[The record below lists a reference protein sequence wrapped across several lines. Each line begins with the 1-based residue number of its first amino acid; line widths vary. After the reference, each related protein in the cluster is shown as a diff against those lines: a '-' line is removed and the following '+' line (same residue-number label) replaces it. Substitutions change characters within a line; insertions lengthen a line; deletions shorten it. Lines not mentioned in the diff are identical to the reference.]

1 MNSPTLSLVVL
12 RFADLDLAGRFYA
25 ALGLRLTKEKHG
37 SGPDHYSCQLGSVV
51 LELYPA
57 GKLAAVPGTAMFGLN
72 VSSMELTIRAVEG
85 NGGSVVQP
93 PISSERGIRSV
104 VSDPGGHKLELVEPN
119 NSLNTAPLRGARTG
133 RLRRP
138 AG

>member
-1 MNSPTLSLVVL
+1 MNSPTPSLVVL

-37 SGPDHYSCQLGSVV
+37 SGPDHYSCQLGPVV

-57 GKLAAVPGTAMFGLN
+57 GKLAAVPGTAIFGLS
-72 VSSMELTIRAVEG
+72 VSSMELAIRAVEG

-104 VSDPGGHKLELVEPN
+104 VSDPGGHKLEL
-119 NSLNTAPLRGARTG
+119 
-133 RLRRP
+133 
-138 AG
+138 